1 MNIMIYILVGCF
13 ALAFMVIFAAMF
25 FTSASVFRIFNRVLD
40 ESEKQ
45 SRQPG
50 VGTGRVLDV
59 VAREPHK
66 AASYK
71 CRSCGALADSTAELS
86 AKGEFRCN
94 YCNAWTSIYEP

>member
-1 MNIMIYILVGCF
+1 MSLMIYILVGCF
-13 ALAFMVIFAAMF
+13 ALAFVVILAAMF
-25 FTSASVFRIFNRVLD
+25 FTSVSVFRIFNRVLD
-40 ESEKQ
+40 ETQKQ
-45 SRQPG
+45 SRQP
-50 VGTGRVLDV
+50 VQNTGRVLDV
-59 VAREPHK
+59 VGREPHK